1 MRLQSLQVPRCA
13 LEVEESEFECDDG
26 GAADVESL
34 DEVPERA
41 MIVLLLKHVHL
52 QNEVAA
58 VGDH

>member
-1 MRLQSLQVPRCA
+1 MPRCA